1 MSLSE
6 RLLPAARPRFDGHWV
21 SVENSL
27 HILEGD
33 SLLFLLDT
41 SHRALCI
48 HIIPVANIYVS
59 LWKGLL
65 ACQPQRDGT
74 IFYGWLFHHELT
86 HELACSCLVRRQPIP
101 SLSPANTRL

>member
-48 HIIPVANIYVS
+48 HIIPVANIYMCHSGRVC
-59 LWKGLL
+59 WL
-65 ACQPQRDGT
+65 ASPSAM
-74 IFYGWLFHHELT
+74 ELYFMVG
-86 HELACSCLVRRQPIP
+86 CSIT
-101 SLSPANTRL
+101 S